1 MRLDLA
7 HRHVAGIQRKDL
19 VVEARPAGLVLL
31 DDLRIE
37 GAMPVARYLD
47 GQFTELAL
55 EFLLAETVAGV
66 AHPIADRLML
76 VVAQVVGQLGIQ
88 RTLDQLLGQLLEDA
102 VGTDQVFRLLII
114 GQKLIQQFVGN
125 GVGRLVHGVSSSQ
138 RQCRS

>member
-1 MRLDLA
+1 M
-7 HRHVAGIQRKDL
+7 
-19 VVEARPAGLVLL
+19 
-31 DDLRIE
+31 
-37 GAMPVARYLD
+37 
-47 GQFTELAL
+47 
-55 EFLLAETVAGV
+55 
-66 AHPIADRLML
+66 
-76 VVAQVVGQLGIQ
+76 AQVVGQLGIQ